1 MQTKIKLMKK
11 YPELDGIVTRLLE
24 MMSTR
29 RLSQRDLC
37 SKTGISQGQFAK
49 VFIFKGIV
57 SGHMWMKLAT
67 AGFDVGWLLTGK
79 SAESQDLEI
88 TRLNI
93 IIEELRSLLRK

>member
-1 MQTKIKLMKK
+1 MQTKFNLKEK
-11 YPELDGIVTRLLE
+11 YPELE
-24 MMSTR
+24 
-29 RLSQRDLC
+29 
-37 SKTGISQGQFAK
+37 
-49 VFIFKGIV
+49 GIV
-57 SGHMWMKLAT
+57 SGQMWMRLAT